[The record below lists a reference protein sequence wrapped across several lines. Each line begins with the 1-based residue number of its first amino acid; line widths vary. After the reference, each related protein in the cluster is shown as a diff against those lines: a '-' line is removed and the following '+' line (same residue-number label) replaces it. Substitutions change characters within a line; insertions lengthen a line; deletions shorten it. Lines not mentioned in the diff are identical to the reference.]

1 MEGRPRKW
9 NTSQALSRI
18 GTIVNFST
26 SAEKRSR
33 ALRASIKRIYKLI
46 QTMGS
51 AAHKAAGAT
60 KSLMCDRIYRTVS
73 SVRCVRGGLAW
84 RHKNMLCQRASSR
97 VEVDPVDRIS
107 SDSCRPKPVLCRR
120 PRTLRAY
127 TDIKAACRHVEK
139 CTNVAGNVCARGWW
153 QSGFH
158 SRVAKALDFTPA
170 ATSKDA
176 CCRTWSPIHHSQE
189 ADT

>member
-46 QTMGS
+46 QTMRS

-73 SVRCVRGGLAW
+73 SVRCVRGGFATNGPTKHIIKQCT
-84 RHKNMLCQRASSR
+84 RTKTAIAKVIKTVHRF
-97 VEVDPVDRIS
+97 RI
-107 SDSCRPKPVLCRR
+107 
-120 PRTLRAY
+120 
-127 TDIKAACRHVEK
+127 
-139 CTNVAGNVCARGWW
+139 
-153 QSGFH
+153 
-158 SRVAKALDFTPA
+158 
-170 ATSKDA
+170 
-176 CCRTWSPIHHSQE
+176 
-189 ADT
+189 